1 MGYAIVMFG
10 VLLVM
15 SLVVVTAYNYGIAK
29 DSEVAPLKAEN
40 IYAERET
47 GKVQTG
53 LTIVDTCLSGSSTY
67 NAASSGYGPHTL
79 YLTVRNNGS
88 TVLNPY
94 NSTIFYNTSYF
105 PFTVTSGGNVWA
117 PLINTSIEVAGIYI
131 YSSGGDYPPLR
142 LMMATSNGITAIA
155 PTSPINFSGQSV
167 KANSSYTFSWTSST
181 DDTGVAN
188 YFLYAVKTK
197 PDSCPPVNINAIRYI
212 PGNYT
217 STSLDYEY
225 ACPDSSCPQMYF
237 FIVAVDTEE
246 NMGVRSV
253 TLNCNPPVTGKTCTK
268 EI

>member
-15 SLVVVTAYNYGIAK
+15 SVVVVTAYTYGIAK
-29 DSEVAPLKAEN
+29 DSQIAPLKAEN
-40 IYAERET
+40 IYAEREA

-53 LTIVDTCLSGSSTY
+53 LTIVETCLSGSSKY
-67 NAASSGYGPHTL
+67 NGASTGYGPHTL

-88 TVLNPY
+88 TILNPK
-94 NSTIFYNTSYF
+94 NSTLFYNNSYF
-105 PFTVTSGGNVWA
+105 PFTVTSGNVWV
-117 PLINTSIEVAGIYI
+117 PLENSSIQAGGIYI

-155 PTSPINFSGQSV
+155 PTSPTNFNGKSI
-167 KANSSYTFSWTSST
+167 KANSSYTFSWNSST

-188 YFLYAVKTK
+188 YFIYAVKNK
-197 PDSCPPVNINAIRYI
+197 PDSCPIDDIESIRYI

-217 STSLDYEY
+217 STSIDYEY
-225 ACPDSSCPQMYF
+225 ACPSPPCPQMYF
-237 FIVAVDTEE
+237 FLVAVDTQA

-253 TLNCNPPVTGKTCTK
+253 TLNCNPPVTGNDCTK